1 MDLQNATVAIADDH
15 VLSRK
20 VMRNFLLKGNYH
32 VIIEADNGKKL
43 LNQLESADALPDICL
58 LDINMPELNGFE
70 TARLLK
76 AKWPS
81 IKILAISGDD
91 LYNVIKIKQM
101 GADGFIN
108 KNCTQVELNE
118 AVGRILKS

>member
-1 MDLQNATVAIADDH
+1 MDLQPITVAIADDH
-15 VLSRK
+15 VPSRK
-20 VMRNFLLKGNYH
+20 VMRNFLLKGNYQ
-32 VIIEADNGKKL
+32 VIMEADNGQKL
-43 LNQLESADALPDICL
+43 LTQLESAATLPDICL
-58 LDINMPELNGFE
+58 LDINMPEMNGLE
-70 TARLLK
+70 TARLVK

-91 LYNVIKIKQM
+91 LYNLIRIKHL

-118 AVGRILKS
+118 AVNKVLHS

>member
-1 MDLQNATVAIADDH
+1 MHLQSVTVAIADDH
-15 VLSRK
+15 VPSRK
-20 VMRNFLLKGNYH
+20 VMRNFLLKGNYR
-32 VIIEADNGKKL
+32 VIMEADNGQKL
-43 LNQLESADALPDICL
+43 LTQLESAATLPDICL
-58 LDINMPELNGFE
+58 LDINMPELNGWE

-81 IKILAISGDD
+81 IRILAISGDD
-91 LYNVIKIKQM
+91 LYSLTRINHP

-118 AVGRILKS
+118 AMSRILES

>member
-1 MDLQNATVAIADDH
+1 
-15 VLSRK
+15 
-20 VMRNFLLKGNYH
+20 
-32 VIIEADNGKKL
+32 
-43 LNQLESADALPDICL
+43 
-58 LDINMPELNGFE
+58 MPELNGFE